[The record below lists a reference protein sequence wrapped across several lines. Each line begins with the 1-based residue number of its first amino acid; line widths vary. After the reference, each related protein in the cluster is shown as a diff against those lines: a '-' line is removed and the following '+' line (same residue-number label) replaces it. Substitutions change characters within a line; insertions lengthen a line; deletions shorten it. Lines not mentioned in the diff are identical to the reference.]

1 MVLSSRALPMKQG
14 PLQLRPHPDP
24 VLHISPL
31 QPFIHLGH
39 PVPYRSWRGR
49 EESEVPATGPD
60 HRKEDTMLMNQ
71 STAVAAAERRLPA
84 HGAAGD
90 RRSAGQQP
98 GATDVPASNV
108 VELYPG
114 AGTRRGKRRGRTRR
128 PGSEAG
134 MATAEYAIA
143 TLAAVGFA
151 GLLVFILRSDEVRG
165 FLLNLIRTALA
176 LP

>member
-1 MVLSSRALPMKQG
+1 V
-14 PLQLRPHPDP
+14 P
-24 VLHISPL
+24 VI
-31 QPFIHLGH
+31 
-39 PVPYRSWRGR
+39 
-49 EESEVPATGPD
+49 GPD
-60 HRKEDTMLMNQ
+60 HRKEDIMLMNKR
-71 STAVAAAERRLPA
+71 TAVAATERPLPGPGGDAEGSPA
-84 HGAAGD
+84 AQQSGAA
-90 RRSAGQQP
+90 
-98 GATDVPASNV
+98 DVPANNV

-114 AGTRRGKRRGRTRR
+114 AGLRRGQRRGRIRR
-128 PGSEAG
+128 LGSEAG